1 MSSRWPR
8 ALSKILLAVTV
19 SMSTGEFV
27 EVQKLSLDEI
37 RTRFKLPPSCDPSLT
52 ASNTDLT
59 ANQMIVA
66 IECRPKPA
74 TAPGPHT
81 PGDRS
86 QPRSG
91 KGS

>member
-8 ALSKILLAVTV
+8 AFGKILLAVTV

-37 RTRFKLPPSCDPSLT
+37 RTRFRLPPSCDPSLT
-52 ASNTDLT
+52 ASNTDPT

-74 TAPGPHT
+74 TTPGPRAPGE
-81 PGDRS
+81 RS